1 MKIYRQQTEI
11 YDIRPEDS
19 SSQRVVHMGENVLN
33 LTFKTTSPLD
43 LRVNDYVIF
52 EDEKYKLKRP
62 VNPTRRSRHEYEYN
76 CQLMAPQYDLQDALY
91 ILEDD
96 TGVGILDENVP
107 LNGTA
112 SFHLK
117 QIIKC
122 VQEVHPEWV
131 MGDVEE
137 TDEVKNITYSEMD
150 CMQALQHLASEFNT
164 EYWIRGN
171 SISLGKKK
179 YGNPIVF
186 KYGKGEAFY
195 ELTRQNHEGRIV
207 TALRVR
213 GSDRNIDSEKS
224 GYGNKYLLMPGK
236 ERYVYRNVNKYGILH
251 GRMNFPDVYPRL
263 IHKKPTDPGS
273 VTSVRVNEDGK
284 YFIKDQYLD
293 FEPEK
298 LPDKNIVVDF
308 QSGQLNG
315 LKIEANWHSD
325 TKEFELVKSDYGL
338 AQKVPDGVFIPKVGD
353 RYLLSDLKMPQ
364 VYIDAAERELKEKAE
379 EAIAQLCEQKVS
391 YRGAV
396 NPLFFRML
404 NERAETGRT
413 VIVED
418 ADIVDNEGKVELR
431 IQALT
436 RNVNDDLSLDI
447 EISDTLY
454 VSRIDKIE
462 SELQEH
468 KDDTNQKI
476 NYGDAYTKRR
486 FRDVQELYE
495 YLQKSQLNFSDA
507 INPIAIHS
515 MQAFFGDVNL
525 QFRFVT
531 NTSTPSEVDHP
542 FSFNNDTKMF
552 HAPKSTIQHMTLG
565 IDTMSPSHKITEY
578 TFWNIDVKSEPIT
591 DTKARWIYL
600 KCSKSLNKKIGK
612 GTIELKEESI
622 EMESEAGFYYFLA
635 GFLNS
640 EFDGSRSLIPMYG
653 YTEITPGQIRV
664 NKIINPDG
672 DQYWDMLNGRFKI
685 GNKDTFLSWNTP
697 ENPNKLVLKGT
708 ILQNEGGNENFP
720 GVYRGTYNSTYI
732 YYPGDEVSYASN
744 GSISTYRY
752 KYSTPTRGN
761 VPTNTIYWQVIAEGA
776 KGDNGTDGDYFEYR
790 YAVNGS
796 RTNPPSLSWTSPV
809 PSGWSTTMPYV
820 GSLKYLWCTVARKS
834 ASGILLDDRWSDPT
848 RVTGYDGIDGEK
860 GDTGP
865 TVVYRGIYNDKDKD
879 NKPIIYYG
887 TSKRVDCVKHAGI
900 YYVACVK
907 TDNNAKNGFHNVEP
921 PNGDYWNEFGAQF
934 ESVATHLLLAE
945 KASIGNWFHSDG
957 KIVSTDPDTKNPNN
971 ITLDA
976 TGGKILIE
984 SSSSGGSHSLDT
996 SFGSNIIL
1004 DASGGVIRVEAQKN
1018 PFYSSG
1024 TSYLSP
1030 TGIFANLAGTN
1041 AMPASSGYTHRGAIV
1056 GLGHANVNKNAW
1068 QLNGDQ
1074 TMIAGVYGRASNNGT
1089 APAYGGYFNNLK
1101 AVGLILGLK
1110 YIGDN
1115 SSYADGILNS
1125 SNTIIMGLCN
1135 KGVTK
1140 IISLPNDNT
1149 EGRIIIVRQMG
1160 QGCIRVDTTSGQ
1172 HIYDDTSENDYY
1184 DIGEGWTGVFI
1195 YGYWNKG
1202 NTPTQIWTVGRF
1214 RF

>member
-11 YDIRPEDS
+11 YDIRPEDNS
-19 SSQRVVHMGENVLN
+19 TQRVVHMGENVLN
-33 LTFKTTSPLD
+33 LTFKTTYPLD

-96 TGVGILDENVP
+96 TGVGILDENIP

-150 CMQALQHLASEFNT
+150 CLQALQHLASEFNT

-179 YGNPIVF
+179 HGNPIVF

-213 GSDRNIDSEKS
+213 GSDKNIDSEKS

-236 ERYVYRNVNKYGILH
+236 ERYVYRNVNKYGVLH
-251 GRMNFPDVYPRL
+251 GRMNFPEVYPRL
-263 IHKKPTDPGS
+263 IHKNPTEPGS
-273 VTSVRVNEDGK
+273 VTSIRVDENGK
-284 YFIKDQYLD
+284 YFIRDKYLN
-293 FEPEK
+293 FVPVALAK
-298 LPDKNIVVDF
+298 KSIVVDF
-308 QSGQLNG
+308 QSGELNG
-315 LKIEANWHSD
+315 LKIEANWHPDEGKD
-325 TKEFELVKSDYGL
+325 TGEFELIKSDYGL
-338 AQKVPDGVFIPKVGD
+338 SEEVPADSFIPAVGD
-353 RYLLSDLKMPQ
+353 RYLLSDIKMPPE
-364 VYIDAAERELKEKAE
+364 YIKAAEEELKEKAE

-404 NERAETGRT
+404 NERAETGRA

-418 ADIVDNEGKVELR
+418 TDIVDNEGKVELR

-454 VSRIDKIE
+454 VSRIDRIE
-462 SELQEH
+462 TELQEH

-495 YLQKSQLNFSDA
+495 YLQKSHLNFSEA

-531 NTSTPSEVDHP
+531 NTSNPSEVDHP

-600 KCSKSLNKKIGK
+600 KCSKSLNNKIGT
-612 GTIELKEESI
+612 GTIELKKESV

-640 EFDGSRSLIPMYG
+640 EFDGTRSLVPMYG

-672 DQYWDMLNGRFKI
+672 NQYWDMLNGRFKI

-752 KYSTPTRGN
+752 KYSTPTKGN

-790 YAVNGS
+790 YAKNGS
-796 RTNPPSLSWTSPV
+796 RTKHPDLSESSPI
-809 PSGWSTTMPYV
+809 PYGWDTKMPTV
-820 GSLKYLWCTVARKS
+820 GSLQYLWCTVARKS
-834 ASGILLDDRWSDPT
+834 ASGALLQNWSIPT
-848 RVTGYDGIDGEK
+848 RVTGYDGIDGDK

-865 TVVYRGIYNDKDKD
+865 TVVYRGDYKVKDKD
-879 NKPIIYYG
+879 DKPVIYYG
-887 TSKRVDCVKHAGI
+887 TSKRVDCVKHNNI

-907 TDNNAKNGFHNVEP
+907 TDNNAKNGFHNVAP

-934 ESVATHLLLAE
+934 DSVATNLLLAE
-945 KASIGNWFHSDG
+945 EASIGNWFHDKG
-957 KIVSTDPDTKNPNN
+957 KIVSTLSGENK

-976 TGGKILIE
+976 SMAKILMESNKTGGTTINNEQTSLDSSKSSLKMDAIEGLIE
-984 SSSSGGSHSLDT
+984 ARNNNGVSYIS
-996 SFGSNIIL
+996 
-1004 DASGGVIRVEAQKN
+1004 ASG
-1018 PFYSSG
+1018 
-1024 TSYLSP
+1024 
-1030 TGIFANLAGTN
+1030 IFSNNANTN
-1041 AMPASSGYTHRGAIV
+1041 AVSATLGITRKASIV
-1056 GLGHANVNKNAW
+1056 GLGFGNLNKSQWDNE
-1068 QLNGDQ
+1068 NF
-1074 TMIAGVYGRASNNGT
+1074 IAGVYGTALNKGT
-1089 APAYGGYFNNLK
+1089 APAYGGFFQNLLV
-1101 AVGLILGLK
+1101 AGLILRTRAINETSSPVYLTESDSLV
-1110 YIGDN
+1110 IGYSRN
-1115 SSYADGILNS
+1115 QQIVYLPSDGIIGR
-1125 SNTIIMGLCN
+1125 TILFKQWWTGYM
-1135 KGVTK
+1135 
-1140 IISLPNDNT
+1140 
-1149 EGRIIIVRQMG
+1149 
-1160 QGCIRVDTTSGQ
+1160 RVYPKSGQ
-1172 HIYDDTSENDYY
+1172 ILYDDSSANSYY
-1184 DIGEGWTGVFI
+1184 DIGEGWGAICHFTI
-1195 YGYWNKG
+1195 GYVNNVKKEAWL
-1202 NTPTQIWTVGRF
+1202 ISRF
-1214 RF
+1214 KY